1 MDNKKK
7 SDYVAVTYP
16 YERPGPKTADP
27 KLNVQHTIKQFNYA
41 TPSIKGLNPIPWR
54 DVRGIAISSGGS
66 ANGAILIQTVEGN
79 LAVKGSTNPAL
90 EYFTNLVY
98 KDLKIRT
105 PNMRVLQYSENEFK
119 IAVDAIQKASYADAT
134 QKYKIRQ
141 VIDRPFLL
149 LMEYIPAQKIHEL
162 GEKRSRM
169 CFEPAYPEGRDRLI
183 RLGILYA
190 TDTLFNI
197 RDRYPLIWGNPG
209 NPENVLIEFETTW
222 INKTEELFDKEHI
235 NLQMS
240 TLCAIDNRPLLLSK
254 KTNLSQEA
262 YELYL
267 QEFERIVRYVF
278 EGLKPVKDGLLNPF
292 DSTTK
297 RFDYVSLGSTFI
309 YNHTSTDVKSLG
321 EMQILLGL
329 VIGYVNI
336 HNMGFIRIEK
346 NKTRAFDVLKTD
358 WKDLW
363 KDDCENIRLEIIKD
377 ELRIIEK
384 YINHNEE
391 VISWVNT
398 ITLNNYFIKYEELKD
413 IEFNDSIEL
422 QETTDEG
429 ETNNNPDH
437 YDEWLDSKLHQH
449 FGISGPPAN
458 LNNSLTQKTTKKADQ
473 RSKSPKR
480 KKSDGKRSQNES
492 PVPDHKEDLR
502 DSQMSPNL
510 KSSDKIKKDS
520 RKSSRNASPIPDHK
534 EDLRDS
540 QMSPNLKTADKNK
553 KDSRKSSRNASPVH
567 DVKPEKKEEVQATQN
582 VPAEKKKKK
591 GWFG

>member
-7 SDYVAVTYP
+7 SDYVALTYP

-27 KLNVQHTIKQFNYA
+27 KLNVQHTVKQFNYA

-54 DVRGIAISSGGS
+54 DVRAITISSGGS

-90 EYFTNLVY
+90 EFFTNLVF

-105 PNMRVLQYSENEFK
+105 PNMRVLQYSEDEFK

-149 LMEYIPAQKIHEL
+149 LMEYVPAQKIHQL

-190 TDTLFNI
+190 ADTLFNI

-209 NPENVLIEFETTW
+209 NPENMLIGFETTW
-222 INKTEELFDKEHI
+222 INRTEELFDKENI
-235 NLQMS
+235 NLQMT
-240 TLCAIDNRPLLLSK
+240 TLCPIDNRPLLLSK

-267 QEFERIVRYVF
+267 QEFERIVRFAF
-278 EGLKPVKDGLLNPF
+278 EGLKPVRDGLVNPF

-297 RFDYVSLGSTFI
+297 RFDYASLGSTFI

-329 VIGYVNI
+329 IIGYVNI
-336 HNMGFIRIEK
+336 HNMGFTRIEK
-346 NKTRAFDVLKTD
+346 NKRKAFDVLKTD

-384 YINHNEE
+384 YIKHNEE

-413 IEFNDSIEL
+413 IEFDDSIEL
-422 QETTDEG
+422 QEKSTTDDNEA
-429 ETNNNPDH
+429 TKNPDH
-437 YDEWLDSKLHQH
+437 YDEWLEGKLYQH
-449 FGISGPPAN
+449 FGISGPPTQ
-458 LNNSLTQKTTKKADQ
+458 LNSHRDNPIDQITKMADQ
-473 RSKSPKR
+473 VSKSPKK
-480 KKSDGKRSQNES
+480 KKSDGKRSQNGS
-492 PVPDHKEDLR
+492 PTMDQQEGLK
-502 DSQMSPNL
+502 DSQTTPNA
-510 KSSDKIKKDS
+510 KTPDNNKKDS
-520 RKSSRNASPIPDHK
+520 KKSSRNASPARDAKAEKDEKNQANQIATPAK
-534 EDLRDS
+534 E
-540 QMSPNLKTADKNK
+540 
-553 KDSRKSSRNASPVH
+553 V
-567 DVKPEKKEEVQATQN
+567 TQN
-582 VPAEKKKKK
+582 APPEKKKKK
-591 GWFG
+591 GWFR